1 MFAQLKLGANG
12 FSYQGRYDYLAD
24 FKGATIA
31 IPSKSGSYTKTYTKN
46 STTTLPAGGYNDD
59 GHVSLSCR
67 PACISL
73 YLANGYLLMTE
84 DVLGFVII

>member
-31 IPSKSGSYTKTYTKN
+31 IPSKSGSHTTKYIKTK
-46 STTTLPAGGYNDD
+46 STTTLRASG
-59 GHVSLSCR
+59 VQR
-67 PACISL
+67 
-73 YLANGYLLMTE
+73 
-84 DVLGFVII
+84 